1 MAPQPVPPAQGG
13 AEEAD
18 THLREVYHRTVVS
31 WFGDGP
37 SAQLGMHR
45 LVELGRTSG
54 KRAGDWYGPGVVAH
68 ILRWVQI
75 PLSLPL
81 GNSDSISW
89 LQTYSAGLKCH
100 YLNILTYSK

>member
-1 MAPQPVPPAQGG
+1 MASLEASLQGDRPAAPPPHPCPHAHAQAQGG
-13 AEEAD
+13 AEEAH

-37 SAQLGMHR
+37 AAQLGMHR

-68 ILRWVQI
+68 ILRWVQRA
-75 PLSLPL
+75 L
-81 GNSDSISW
+81 DSI
-89 LQTYSAGLKCH
+89 
-100 YLNILTYSK
+100 